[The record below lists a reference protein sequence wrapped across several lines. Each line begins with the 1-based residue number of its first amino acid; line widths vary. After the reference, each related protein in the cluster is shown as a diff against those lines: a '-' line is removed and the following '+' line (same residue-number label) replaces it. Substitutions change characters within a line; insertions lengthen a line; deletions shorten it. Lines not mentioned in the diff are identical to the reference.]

1 MCPWRSLLLL
11 LPLLLLSCGP
21 SPNRQAAELLGAN
34 ATWGNTEGPAIDSKG
49 TLYFTSRGAF
59 KGIVSWNETLGFQ
72 EFLPV
77 ATKEGPGGLF
87 FDAQD
92 NLYATATGER
102 QILKITPDKKV
113 SVLAEN
119 FDLMPAQSK
128 GPNDL
133 TVANNG
139 VIYFTVPNGYDG
151 KAPKGT
157 VYRLSPGGKPEV
169 FSQEITGPNGIILSP
184 DQSTLYV
191 AHNVAENTSHIVR
204 WKLPSGPIERVAVVE
219 PCQADGMDVD
229 RDGNIWLTCY
239 AHGAAHLIDSNT
251 GRSLATVTTGQKALT
266 NCKFGRGAQQNWL
279 YLTSSDMDRVTG
291 YIYRARVPSGG
302 FR

>member
-1 MCPWRSLLLL
+1 MRFLLPALLLG
-11 LPLLLLSCGP
+11 LLSCAP
-21 SPNRQAAELLGAN
+21 SPDRQPAELLGAN

-49 TLYFTSRGAF
+49 TLYFTSRGSF
-59 KGIVSWNETLGFQ
+59 KGIVSWNAKDGFK
-72 EFLPV
+72 EFLAV
-77 ATKEGPGGLF
+77 ATKEGPGGLY

-102 QILKITPDKKV
+102 QILKITPDKQV

-119 FDLMPAQSK
+119 FDAMPAQSK

-139 VIYFTVPNGYDG
+139 VIYFTAPNGYDG

-157 VYRLSPGGKPEV
+157 IYRLSPGGKPEV

-204 WKLPSGPIERVAVVE
+204 WKLPSGPMERVAVIE
-219 PCQADGMDVD
+219 PCQADGMEVD
-229 RDGNIWLTCY
+229 RNGNIWLTCY
-239 AHGAAHLIDSNT
+239 SHGAAHLIDPNT
-251 GRSLATVTTGQKALT
+251 GRSLATVTTAQKALT
-266 NCKFGRGAQQNWL
+266 NCKFGRGPQQNWL

-291 YIYRARVPSGG
+291 YLYRARVPTGG
-302 FR
+302 LR